1 MGVLNQTEDEA
12 ILCKE
17 RGNEAFKSGSYEDAI
32 CLYTEA
38 LSIDENHKETA
49 VFYKNRAAAYLKMS
63 EFELADRDCKSS
75 LALVASDPKTMFR
88 RAQALEGLGKVE
100 EAYKSA
106 KDAWNVDPGNKELQG
121 MLERLHGLVQER
133 LTQHSMT
140 SNKVQKMTQIAFDF
154 NSDLEKRRT
163 AMNNILVLSRQPVA
177 IEILFKDGVLGQIKR
192 LTKVEKDAE
201 VQLAAI
207 RIVGEI
213 CHKSAERTRAA
224 LLDSQLGIEWFHKV
238 LDSRNEEQVTA
249 AQHCMQ
255 TILNAFSGMDNKPD
269 SKPHKVLV
277 DENEKDIDNLLT
289 YLLYAISDP
298 RISGMG
304 RDAVMELV
312 TRNVH
317 YTALA
322 WAEKFVE
329 KDGLRRLLD
338 VCSELEE
345 YKYESAMD
353 ITPSSRTIAAA
364 CLARVFENMYYDEV
378 RGKFMVKIDE
388 YIKDKLLC
396 PDLESK
402 VRVTVALTSLLTG
415 PLDVGNQILS
425 KEGILQMV
433 LMMAQMDEDVLQQKV
448 AAECLVAAAS
458 KKDKAKAIMT
468 QGIDI
473 LKKLYQSKNDAIK
486 IRALVGLCKLGSSGG
501 HDASIRPFADGST
514 QKMAGACRRFL
525 VKPGKDRDIRKWAA
539 EGLSYLTLDADVK
552 EMLIDDRPAIQALI
566 ELAKVGDQSVLYGV
580 VTTFV
585 NLCNAY
591 EKEEMVP
598 EMLELA
604 KFAKHHIPEEHELD
618 DPDFISKRVTILG
631 EEGITSALVALSKTE
646 SDNSKEL
653 IARVFNALC
662 NQQELRGKI
671 VQQGGAKV
679 LLTLALNGT
688 EKGKRQAAQGL
699 SRIGITMNP
708 QVAFSGQRML
718 EVVRPLVSQLHA
730 DFTALENFEA
740 LMALCNL
747 ASMDESVRKRIIRE
761 QGMSRI
767 ELFLMEDHLLLR
779 RAAAQVICNLVMS
792 EDIVKMHEG
801 ANDRVKFLCLLC
813 EEEDEETAM
822 AAAGA
827 LAMLTSVSEKC
838 CAKVFDPSSWLD
850 ILHTLIANPSPGV
863 QHRGVAVIYNVINC
877 SSELAENI
885 FDTDI
890 MQLLMGLSQ
899 LPDDT
904 RAKARA
910 MALECL
916 KLAEKK
922 RLIEKNEGPL
932 QPEPIPDVFK
942 EAELARLEEEEAVE

>member
-1 MGVLNQTEDEA
+1 MGVPSNSEDKA
-12 ILCKE
+12 VLCKE
-17 RGNEAFKSGSYEDAI
+17 QGNEAFKAGNYEDAI
-32 CLYTEA
+32 SLYTEA
-38 LSIDENHKETA
+38 LSVDENHKETTI
-49 VFYKNRAAAYLKMS
+49 FYKNRAAAYLKIS
-63 EFELADRDCKSS
+63 EFDLADRDCKAS

-106 KDAWNVDPGNKELQG
+106 KDAWNVDPSNKELQR
-121 MLERLHGLVQER
+121 MLERLHALVQER
-133 LTQHSMT
+133 VTQHNMT

-154 NSDLEKRRT
+154 ESELEKRRT

-177 IEILFKDGVLGQIKR
+177 AEILFNEGVLVQIKR
-192 LTKVEKDAE
+192 LTKVEKDDE
-201 VQLAAI
+201 ICLAAI

-213 CHKSAERTRAA
+213 CHKNVERTRST
-224 LLDSQLGIEWFHKV
+224 LLDTQLGIEWFHRV
-238 LDSRNEEQVTA
+238 LDSKNEERVTA
-249 AQHCMQ
+249 SQHCMQ
-255 TILNAFSGMDNKPD
+255 TILNAFSGMENKPD
-269 SKPHKVLV
+269 SKPSKVLCE
-277 DENEKDIDNLLT
+277 ENEKDIDNLLT

-298 RISGMG
+298 RISGVG
-304 RDAVMELV
+304 RDAVIELV

-317 YTALA
+317 YTTLS

-329 KDGLRRLLD
+329 RDGLRRLLD

-353 ITPSSRTIAAA
+353 ITASSRTIAAA
-364 CLARVFENMYYDEV
+364 CLARVFENMYYDQARE
-378 RGKFMVKIDE
+378 KFMAKIDE

-402 VRVTVALTSLLTG
+402 VRVTVAITSLLTG

-458 KKDKAKAIMT
+458 KKDKAKAIMN

-473 LKKLYQSKNDAIK
+473 LKKLYQSKNDVIK

-501 HDASIRPFADGST
+501 HDASIRPFSDGST
-514 QKMAGACRRFL
+514 TKMAGACRRFL

-552 EMLIDDRPAIQALI
+552 EMLIEDRPAIQALI

-618 DPDFISKRVTILG
+618 DPDFISKRVNVLG
-631 EEGITSALVALSKTE
+631 EEGITTALVALSKTE

-679 LLTLALNGT
+679 LLNLALNGT

-708 QVAFSGQRML
+708 QVAFPGQRLL
-718 EVVRPLVSQLHA
+718 EVVRPLINQLHA

-747 ASMDESVRKRIIRE
+747 ASMEETVRKRIIRE

-767 ELFLMEDHLLLR
+767 EMFLMEEHLMLR

-792 EDIVKMHEG
+792 EDIIKMHEG

-813 EEEDEETAM
+813 EEEDEDTAL

-827 LAMLTSVSEKC
+827 LAMLTSASDKC
-838 CAKVFDPSSWLD
+838 CAKVFDPSGWLD

-863 QHRGVAVIYNVINC
+863 QHRGVVVIYNVINS
-877 SSELAENI
+877 SSELAEKI

-899 LPDDT
+899 LPDDS
-904 RAKARA
+904 RAKARE

-922 RLIEKNEGPL
+922 RLIEKNDEPVK
-932 QPEPIPDVFK
+932 PEPIPDVFK
-942 EAELARLEEEEAVE
+942 EAELARQADEELDD

>member
-1 MGVLNQTEDEA
+1 MGVSNPTTEDEA
-12 ILCKE
+12 VLCKE
-17 RGNEAFKSGSYEDAI
+17 RGNEAFKAGNYEDAI
-32 CLYTEA
+32 ALYTDA
-38 LSIDENHKETA
+38 LSIDDSHKETS
-49 VFYKNRAAAYLKMS
+49 VFYKNRAAAYLKIS
-63 EFELADRDCKSS
+63 EFDLAERDCKAA
-75 LALVASDPKTMFR
+75 LALSSSDPKTMFR
-88 RAQALEGLGKVE
+88 RAQALEGLGRIE

-106 KDAWNVDPGNKELQG
+106 KDAWNVDPSNKELQR
-121 MLERLHGLVQER
+121 MLERLHALVQER
-133 LTQHSMT
+133 LSQHTMT
-140 SNKVQKMTQIAFDF
+140 AGKVSKMTEIAFSF
-154 NSDLEKRRT
+154 ESDLEKRRT

-177 IEILFKDGVLGQIKR
+177 AEILFKDGVLAKIKR
-192 LTKVEKDAE
+192 LTKVEKDDE
-201 VQLAAI
+201 VFLSAI

-213 CHKSAERTRAA
+213 CSKNVERTREA
-224 LLDSQLGIEWFHKV
+224 LLDTQLGIEWFHKAV
-238 LDSRNEEQVTA
+238 DSKSEERVTA

-255 TILNAFSGMDNKPD
+255 TILNAFSGMDHKPD
-269 SKPHKVLV
+269 SKPSKIMVE
-277 DENEKDIDNLLT
+277 ENEKDIDNLLT

-298 RISGMG
+298 RITGQG
-304 RDAVMELV
+304 RDAVIELV

-317 YTALA
+317 YNTLS

-329 KDGLRRLLD
+329 RDGLRRLLD

-364 CLARVFENMYYDEV
+364 CLARVFENMYYDQIRE
-378 RGKFMVKIDE
+378 KFMEKIDE

-402 VRVTVALTSLLTG
+402 VRVTVAITSLLTG

-433 LMMAQMDEDVLQQKV
+433 LVMAQMEEDVLQQKV

-458 KKDKAKAIMT
+458 KKDKAKAIMN

-501 HDASIRPFADGST
+501 HDASIRPFSDGST
-514 QKMAGACRRFL
+514 TKMAGACRRFL

-552 EMLIDDRPAIQALI
+552 EMLIDDRAAIQALI
-566 ELAKVGDQSVLYGV
+566 ELAKAGDQSVLYGV

-618 DPDFISKRVTILG
+618 DPDFISKRVNILG
-631 EEGITSALVALSKTE
+631 EEGITVALVALSKTE

-653 IARVFNALC
+653 IARVFNAVC
-662 NQQELRGKI
+662 GQPELRGKI

-679 LLTLALNGT
+679 LLNLALKGT

-708 QVAFSGQRML
+708 QVAFPGQRML
-718 EVVRPLVSQLHA
+718 EVVRPLVNQLHA
-730 DFTALENFEA
+730 DYTALENFEA

-747 ASMDESVRKRIIRE
+747 ASMEETVRKRIIRE

-767 ELFLMEDHLLLR
+767 EMFLMEEHLMLR
-779 RAAAQVICNLVMS
+779 RAAAQCICNLVMS
-792 EDIVKMHEG
+792 EDIMKMHEG
-801 ANDRVKFLCLLC
+801 ENDRVKFLCLLC
-813 EEEDEETAM
+813 EEEDEETAI
-822 AAAGA
+822 AASGA
-827 LAMLTSVSEKC
+827 LAMLTSASEKC
-838 CAKVFDPSSWLD
+838 CAKVFDPASWLD
-850 ILHTLIANPSPGV
+850 ILHTLIANPSPAV
-863 QHRGVAVIYNVINC
+863 QHRGIVVIYNVINA
-877 SSELAENI
+877 SSELAEKI

-899 LPDDT
+899 LPDET
-904 RAKARA
+904 RVKAKE

-922 RLIEKNEGPL
+922 KLIVKNTEPL

-942 EAELARLEEEEAVE
+942 EAELARQEEETED